1 MFYQIHYNIKN
12 FKINK
17 LYKLQPKRVNFLP
30 DFFSPTFSVQR
41 FKNVYFL
48 LKIGFFSTLN
58 VVLYLHKIH
67 NMIGVDFMPH
77 IECVKNNGKPYL
89 RLAESRY
96 VKDMDRQKKFVLK
109 NLVPLSKFDDG
120 KPDFLKRFRE
130 KFKNGEIDFDG
141 ITYYSNL
148 PTKRSFEINNE
159 MNYIELKNIGFLFLQ
174 SIYNS
179 LGITEFLNRIK
190 SNSKI
195 EYDLNGLTKL
205 LVFER
210 ILDPQSKKKT
220 FENKNKFL
228 FSIVDSN
235 DINQIYRAL
244 DVLSKNSKKIQ
255 NRINTKIKNSSIGR
269 NTSLTYYDVTNY
281 FFEAMYGDED
291 IYELDENNEIVKD
304 ENGEPIIARKGFR
317 KKGVSKENSK
327 GPIIQMGLFIDNNG
341 IPVSHKLFPGNTQDK
356 STFKDVLEND
366 VDEMNLGKIITV
378 ADNGMN
384 TQENKYL
391 IVEKGN
397 GYIVSK
403 SVKKSWKSQRD
414 WALEDK
420 DYTYIKNDS
429 DEVVFKY
436 KSRINEITLI
446 YTNNDGTKSEKIIK
460 EKEIIYWSKKHYEK
474 ELNQNKKFIEYLESC
489 KENPDKLKDKQRK
502 SQEYIKVLDIDKK
515 TGEVIKTD
523 KLIVFLDEKLEKYKE
538 TLGYYSI
545 VTSEINEDDK
555 EIINRHH
562 GLSRIED
569 SFRIIKSDL
578 EGRPIY
584 VWTEEHI
591 KAHFLICFIA
601 LTIIRII
608 QYKILKY
615 ENKSTLN
622 VDGWEQG
629 ITADKIK
636 QALNNFKACSDK
648 NGTCL
653 ISTPDIQI
661 EKIIKSLGIE
671 MPNLTTIDKI
681 DKFKNQLNKDIFM

>member
-1 MFYQIHYNIKN
+1 
-12 FKINK
+12 
-17 LYKLQPKRVNFLP
+17 
-30 DFFSPTFSVQR
+30 
-41 FKNVYFL
+41 
-48 LKIGFFSTLN
+48 
-58 VVLYLHKIH
+58 
-67 NMIGVDFMPH
+67 MPH

-96 VKDMDRQKKFVLK
+96 VKDIGRQKKFVLK
-109 NLVPLSKFDDG
+109 NLGPLSKFDDG

-148 PTKRSFEINNE
+148 PTKKVFEIDNE

-179 LGITEFLNRIK
+179 LGIYDLLREIK
-190 SNSKI
+190 SNSRL

-210 ILDPQSKKKT
+210 ILDPSSKKKT
-220 FENKNKFL
+220 FENKDKFL
-228 FSIVDSN
+228 FQVVDSN
-235 DINQIYRAL
+235 DINQIYRTL
-244 DVLSKNSKKIQ
+244 DVLSENSKKIQ
-255 NRINTKIKNSSIGR
+255 NRMNTKIKNSSIGR

-281 FFEAMYGDED
+281 FFETMYGDD
-291 IYELDENNEIVKD
+291 DTYELDENNEIIKD
-304 ENGEPIIARKGFR
+304 EKGEPIIVKKGFR
-317 KKGVSKENSK
+317 KNGVSKENSK
-327 GPIIQMGLFIDNNG
+327 GPIVQMGLFIDNNG

-356 STFKDVLEND
+356 TTFKNVLKND
-366 VDEMNLGKIITV
+366 VDEMDLGKIIVV

-391 IVEKGN
+391 IVDKGN

-414 WALEDK
+414 WAMSDD
-420 DYTYIKNDS
+420 DYAYIRNS
-429 DEVVFKY
+429 SNEVVFKY
-436 KSRINEITLI
+436 KSRINEITLT
-446 YTNNDGTKSEKIIK
+446 YKNEDGIKSKKTVK

-474 ELNQNKKFIEYLESC
+474 ELHQNQKFIEYLESC

-523 KLIVFLDEKLEKYKE
+523 KLIVFLGEKLEKYKE

-545 VTSEINEDDK
+545 VTSEIEDDDK
-555 EIINRHH
+555 EIINRYH

-601 LTIIRII
+601 LTIVRII

-629 ITADKIK
+629 ITAEKIK

-661 EKIIKSLGIE
+661 EKIIKSLGME
-671 MPNLTTIDKI
+671 RPDLTTIDKI

>member
-1 MFYQIHYNIKN
+1 
-12 FKINK
+12 
-17 LYKLQPKRVNFLP
+17 
-30 DFFSPTFSVQR
+30 
-41 FKNVYFL
+41 
-48 LKIGFFSTLN
+48 
-58 VVLYLHKIH
+58 
-67 NMIGVDFMPH
+67 MPH

-96 VKDMDRQKKFVLK
+96 VKDIGRQKKFVLK
-109 NLVPLSKFDDG
+109 NLGPLSKFDDG

-148 PTKRSFEINNE
+148 PTKKVFEIDNE

-190 SNSKI
+190 SDSKI

-220 FENKNKFL
+220 FENRDKFL
-228 FSIVDSN
+228 FQVVDSN

-244 DVLSKNSKKIQ
+244 NVLSENSKKIQ
-255 NRINTKIKNSSIGR
+255 NRMNTKIKNSSIGR

-281 FFEAMYGDED
+281 FFETMYGDED

-304 ENGEPIIARKGFR
+304 ENGEPVIVRKGFR

-327 GPIIQMGLFIDNNG
+327 GPIVQMGLFIDNNG

-356 STFKDVLEND
+356 TTFKNVLEND
-366 VDEMNLGKIITV
+366 VDEMDLGKIVVV

-391 IVEKGN
+391 IVNKGN

-414 WALEDK
+414 WALSDE
-420 DYTYIKNDS
+420 DYTYIRNAS
-429 DEVVFKY
+429 NEVVFKY
-436 KSRINEITLI
+436 KSRINEITLT
-446 YTNNDGTKSEKIIK
+446 YKNEDETKTTKVVK

-489 KENPDKLKDKQRK
+489 KENPDKLKDRQRK
-502 SQEYIKVLDIDKK
+502 SQEFIKTVDVDKE
-515 TGEVIKTD
+515 TGEIIHPEKVI
-523 KLIVFLDEKLEKYKE
+523 IFLDKKLEKYKE
-538 TLGYYSI
+538 TMGFYSI
-545 VTSEINEDDK
+545 VTSEIEDNDK
-555 EIINRHH
+555 EIINRYH

-601 LTIIRII
+601 LTIVRII
-608 QYKILKY
+608 QYKILKQ

-629 ITADKIK
+629 ITSDKIK

-653 ISTPDIQI
+653 ISAPDIQI
-661 EKIIKSLGIE
+661 EKIVKSLEIE
-671 MPNLTTIDKI
+671 MPDLTTIDKI
-681 DKFKNQLNKDIFM
+681 DKFKNQLNKDLFM

>member
-1 MFYQIHYNIKN
+1 
-12 FKINK
+12 
-17 LYKLQPKRVNFLP
+17 
-30 DFFSPTFSVQR
+30 
-41 FKNVYFL
+41 
-48 LKIGFFSTLN
+48 
-58 VVLYLHKIH
+58 
-67 NMIGVDFMPH
+67 MPH

-96 VKDMDRQKKFVLK
+96 VKDIGRQKKFVLK
-109 NLVPLSKFDDG
+109 NLGPLSKFDDG

-130 KFKNGEIDFDG
+130 KFKNGEIGFDG

-148 PTKRSFEINNE
+148 PTKRVFEIDNE

-179 LGITEFLNRIK
+179 LGIYDLLREIK
-190 SNSKI
+190 SNSKL

-205 LVFER
+205 LVFGR
-210 ILDPQSKKKT
+210 ILEPASKRKT
-220 FENKNKFL
+220 FENRDKFL
-228 FSIVDSN
+228 FQVVDSN

-244 DVLSKNSKKIQ
+244 DVLSENSKKIQ
-255 NRINTKIKNSSIGR
+255 NRMNTKIKNSSIGR

-281 FFEAMYGDED
+281 FFETMYGDED
-291 IYELDENNEIVKD
+291 IYELDENNEIIKD
-304 ENGEPIIARKGFR
+304 ENNEPIIVKKGFR

-327 GPIIQMGLFIDNNG
+327 GPIVQMGLFIDNNG

-356 STFKDVLEND
+356 TTFKNVLEND
-366 VDEMNLGKIITV
+366 VDEMDLGKIVVV

-391 IVEKGN
+391 IVDKGN

-403 SVKKSWKSQRD
+403 SVKKSWKSQRE
-414 WALEDK
+414 WALSDE
-420 DYTYIKNDS
+420 DYTYIRNAS
-429 DEVVFKY
+429 NEVVFKY
-436 KSRINEITLI
+436 KSRINEITLT
-446 YTNNDGTKSEKIIK
+446 YKNEDGSKSKKIIK

-474 ELNQNKKFIEYLESC
+474 ELHQNKKFIEYLESC

-523 KLIVFLDEKLEKYKE
+523 KIVVFLDQKLEKYKE

-545 VTSEINEDDK
+545 VTSEIEDDDK
-555 EIINRHH
+555 EIINRYH

-578 EGRPIY
+578 EGRPVY

-601 LTIIRII
+601 LTIVRII

-671 MPNLTTIDKI
+671 IPDLTTIDKI
-681 DKFKNQLNKDIFM
+681 DKFKNQLNKDLFM

>member
-1 MFYQIHYNIKN
+1 
-12 FKINK
+12 
-17 LYKLQPKRVNFLP
+17 
-30 DFFSPTFSVQR
+30 
-41 FKNVYFL
+41 
-48 LKIGFFSTLN
+48 
-58 VVLYLHKIH
+58 
-67 NMIGVDFMPH
+67 MPH
-77 IECVKNNGKPYL
+77 IECVKNNGKLYL

-96 VKDMDRQKKFVLK
+96 IKDIGKQKKFIIK
-109 NLVPLSKFDDG
+109 NIGPLSKFDDG

-148 PTKRSFEINNE
+148 PTKNTFQIDNE
-159 MNYIELKNIGFLFLQ
+159 HNYIDLKNIGFLFLQ
-174 SIYNS
+174 SVYNS
-179 LGITEFLNRIK
+179 LGISQFLNQIK
-190 SNSKI
+190 FNSKI
-195 EYDLNGLTKL
+195 EYDLNGLVKM
-205 LVFER
+205 LVFGR

-220 FENKNKFL
+220 FENRNRYL
-228 FSIVDSN
+228 FPIVSSEE
-235 DINQIYRAL
+235 IKEVYRCL
-244 DVLSKNSKKIQ
+244 DVLSENSKKIQ
-255 NRINTKIKNSSIGR
+255 NRMNTKIKKSTIGR
-269 NTSLTYYDVTNY
+269 VTSLTYYDVTNY
-281 FFEAMYGDED
+281 YFESMYGDDD
-291 IYELDENNEIVKD
+291 IYELDENNEIIK
-304 ENGEPIIARKGFR
+304 GEDGTPIIVKKGFR

-327 GPIIQMGLFIDNNG
+327 GPIVQMGLFIDNNG

-356 STFKDVLEND
+356 TTFKNVLEND
-366 VDEMNLGKIITV
+366 VDEMDLGKIIVV

-391 IVEKGN
+391 IVNKGN

-403 SVKKSWKSQRD
+403 SVKKSWTKIGP
-414 WALEDK
+414 WALDEN
-420 DYTYIKNDS
+420 DYAEIKNS
-429 DEVVFKY
+429 SGEVVFKY
-436 KSRINEITLI
+436 KSKINEIELT
-446 YTNNDGTKSEKIIK
+446 YKNPDGTKSTKKVK

-474 ELNQNKKFIEYLESC
+474 EIHQNKKFIEYLEAC

-502 SQEYIKVLDIDKK
+502 SQEFIEVLDIDKK
-515 TGEVIKTD
+515 TGEVIKT
-523 KLIVFLDEKLEKYKE
+523 KKVVVFLEEKLKKYKE
-538 TLGYYSI
+538 TLGFYSI
-545 VTSEINEDDK
+545 VTSEIEEDDK
-555 EIINRHH
+555 EIINRYH

-629 ITADKIK
+629 ITAEKIK
-636 QALNNFKACSDK
+636 EALNGLKACSDK

-653 ISTPDIQI
+653 ISTPKKEIEQI
-661 EKIIKSLGIE
+661 VKSIGLE
-671 MPNLTTIDKI
+671 MPDLTTIDKI
-681 DKFKNQLNKDIFM
+681 DKFKNELNKGLFM

>member
-1 MFYQIHYNIKN
+1 
-12 FKINK
+12 
-17 LYKLQPKRVNFLP
+17 
-30 DFFSPTFSVQR
+30 
-41 FKNVYFL
+41 
-48 LKIGFFSTLN
+48 
-58 VVLYLHKIH
+58 
-67 NMIGVDFMPH
+67 MPH

-96 VKDMDRQKKFVLK
+96 VKDIGRQKKFVIK
-109 NLVPLSKFDDG
+109 NLGPLSKFDDG

-148 PTKRSFEINNE
+148 PTKRTFEIDNE

-179 LGITEFLNRIK
+179 LGIYDLLREIK

-220 FENKNKFL
+220 FENRNKYL
-228 FSIVDSN
+228 FQLVDSD
-235 DINQIYRAL
+235 DINQIYRTL
-244 DVLSKNSKKIQ
+244 DVLSQNSKKIQ
-255 NRINTKIKNSSIGR
+255 NRMNTKVTNSSIGR

-281 FFEAMYGDED
+281 YFETMYGDD
-291 IYELDENNEIVKD
+291 DVYELDENNEIIKD
-304 ENGEPIIARKGFR
+304 ENGNPIIVKKGFR
-317 KKGVSKENSK
+317 KKGVSKENSD
-327 GPIIQMGLFIDNNG
+327 GPIVQMGLFIDNNG

-356 STFKDVLEND
+356 TTFKNVLEKD
-366 VDEMNLGKIITV
+366 IDEMDLGKIVVV

-391 IVEKGN
+391 IVNKGN

-403 SVKKSWKSQRD
+403 SVKKSWNSQRE
-414 WALEDK
+414 WALDEN
-420 DYTYIKNDS
+420 DYNYIRNNS
-429 DEVVFKY
+429 NEVVFKY
-436 KSRINEITLI
+436 KSRINEITLT
-446 YTNNDGTKSEKIIK
+446 YKNSDGTKSTKTTK
-460 EKEIIYWSKKHYEK
+460 EKEIIYWSKKHYDK
-474 ELNQNKKFIEYLESC
+474 EVNQNKKFIEYLESC

-502 SQEYIKVLDIDKK
+502 SQEYVKVLDIDKE
-515 TGEVIKTD
+515 TGEIIKTD
-523 KLIVFLDEKLEKYKE
+523 KLIVFLDKKLEKYKE
-538 TLGYYSI
+538 TMGYYSI
-545 VTSEINEDDK
+545 VTSEIEEDDK
-555 EIINRHH
+555 EIINRYH

-578 EGRPIY
+578 EGRPVY

-653 ISTPDIQI
+653 ISTPDNEI
-661 EKIIKSLGIE
+661 EKIVQSLNMK
-671 MPNLTTIDKI
+671 MPDLTTIDKI
-681 DKFKNQLNKDIFM
+681 DKFKNILNKGTFM

>member
-1 MFYQIHYNIKN
+1 
-12 FKINK
+12 
-17 LYKLQPKRVNFLP
+17 
-30 DFFSPTFSVQR
+30 
-41 FKNVYFL
+41 
-48 LKIGFFSTLN
+48 
-58 VVLYLHKIH
+58 
-67 NMIGVDFMPH
+67 MPH

-96 VKDMDRQKKFVLK
+96 VKDIGRQKKFVLK
-109 NLVPLSKFDDG
+109 NLGPLSKFDDG

-141 ITYYSNL
+141 ITYYSNF
-148 PTKRSFEINNE
+148 PTKKIFEIDNE

-179 LGITEFLNRIK
+179 LGIYDLLREIK
-190 SNSKI
+190 SNSKL

-205 LVFER
+205 LVFGR
-210 ILDPQSKKKT
+210 ILDPTSKKKT
-220 FENKNKFL
+220 FESKDKFL
-228 FSIVDSN
+228 FQVVDSD
-235 DINQIYRAL
+235 DINQIYRSL

-255 NRINTKIKNSSIGR
+255 NRMNTKIKNSSIGR

-281 FFEAMYGDED
+281 FFETMYGDD
-291 IYELDENNEIVKD
+291 DVYELDENNEIIKD
-304 ENGEPIIARKGFR
+304 EKGEPIIVKKGFR
-317 KKGVSKENSK
+317 KNGVSKENSK
-327 GPIIQMGLFIDNNG
+327 GPIVQMGLFIDNNG

-356 STFKDVLEND
+356 TTFKNVLEND
-366 VDEMNLGKIITV
+366 VDEMNLGKIIVV

-414 WALEDK
+414 WALEEK
-420 DYTYIKNDS
+420 DYTCIRNAS
-429 DEVVFKY
+429 NEVVFKH
-436 KSRINEITLI
+436 KSRINEITLT
-446 YTNNDGTKSEKIIK
+446 YKNEDGTKSKKIIK

-474 ELNQNKKFIEYLESC
+474 ELHQNQKFIEYLESC
-489 KENPDKLKDKQRK
+489 KEHPDKLKDKQRK

-515 TGEVIKTD
+515 TGEIIKTD
-523 KLIVFLDEKLEKYKE
+523 KLVVFLDAKLEKYKE

-545 VTSEINEDDK
+545 VTSEIEDDDK
-555 EIINRHH
+555 EIINRYH

-601 LTIIRII
+601 LTIVRII

-661 EKIIKSLGIE
+661 EKIVKSLGIE

-681 DKFKNQLNKDIFM
+681 DKFKNQLNKGLFM

>member
-1 MFYQIHYNIKN
+1 
-12 FKINK
+12 
-17 LYKLQPKRVNFLP
+17 
-30 DFFSPTFSVQR
+30 
-41 FKNVYFL
+41 
-48 LKIGFFSTLN
+48 
-58 VVLYLHKIH
+58 
-67 NMIGVDFMPH
+67 MPH

-96 VKDMDRQKKFVLK
+96 VKDIGRQKKFVLK
-109 NLVPLSKFDDG
+109 NLGPLSKFDDG

-148 PTKRSFEINNE
+148 STKRVFEIDNE

-179 LGITEFLNRIK
+179 LGIYDLLREIK
-190 SNSKI
+190 SNSKL

-205 LVFER
+205 LVFGR
-210 ILDPQSKKKT
+210 ILDPASKRKT
-220 FENKNKFL
+220 FENRDKFL
-228 FSIVDSN
+228 FQVVDSN

-244 DVLSKNSKKIQ
+244 DVLSENSKKIQ
-255 NRINTKIKNSSIGR
+255 NRMNTKIKNSSIGR

-281 FFEAMYGDED
+281 FFETMYGDED
-291 IYELDENNEIVKD
+291 IYELDENNEIIKD
-304 ENGEPIIARKGFR
+304 ENNEPIIVKKGFR

-327 GPIIQMGLFIDNNG
+327 GPIVQMGLFIDNNG

-356 STFKDVLEND
+356 TTFKNVLEND
-366 VDEMNLGKIITV
+366 IDEMNLGKIVVV

-391 IVEKGN
+391 IVDKGN

-403 SVKKSWKSQRD
+403 SVKRSWKSQRD
-414 WALEDK
+414 WALEEK
-420 DYTYIKNDS
+420 DYTYIRNAFNQ
-429 DEVVFKY
+429 VVFKY
-436 KSRINEITLI
+436 KSRINEITLT
-446 YTNNDGTKSEKIIK
+446 YKNEDGTKAKKIIK

-474 ELNQNKKFIEYLESC
+474 ELHQNQKFIEYLESC
-489 KENPDKLKDKQRK
+489 KENPDKLKDRQRK
-502 SQEYIKVLDIDKK
+502 SQEYIKVLDIDKD

-523 KLIVFLDEKLEKYKE
+523 KIVIFLDQKLEKYKE

-545 VTSEINEDDK
+545 VTSEIEDNDK
-555 EIINRHH
+555 EIINRYH

-608 QYKILKY
+608 QYQLLKY

-636 QALNNFKACSDK
+636 QALNNFRACSDK

-661 EKIIKSLGIE
+661 EKIIKSPGIE
-671 MPNLTTIDKI
+671 MPDLTTIDKI
-681 DKFKNQLNKDIFM
+681 DKFKNQLNKGLFM

>member
-1 MFYQIHYNIKN
+1 
-12 FKINK
+12 
-17 LYKLQPKRVNFLP
+17 
-30 DFFSPTFSVQR
+30 
-41 FKNVYFL
+41 
-48 LKIGFFSTLN
+48 
-58 VVLYLHKIH
+58 
-67 NMIGVDFMPH
+67 MPH

-96 VKDMDRQKKFVLK
+96 VKDIGRQKKFVLK
-109 NLVPLSKFDDG
+109 NLGPLSKFDDG
-120 KPDFLKRFRE
+120 KPDFLKRLRE

-148 PTKRSFEINNE
+148 PTKRTFEIDNE

-174 SIYNS
+174 SVYNS
-179 LGITEFLNRIK
+179 LGITEFLNRLK
-190 SNSKI
+190 SDSKI

-205 LVFER
+205 MVFER

-220 FENKNKFL
+220 FENKDKFL
-228 FSIVDSN
+228 FQVVDSN
-235 DINQIYRAL
+235 DINQIYRTL
-244 DVLSKNSKKIQ
+244 DVLSANSKKIQ
-255 NRINTKIKNSSIGR
+255 NKMNNKIKSSSIGR

-281 FFEAMYGDED
+281 FFETMYGDD
-291 IYELDENNEIVKD
+291 DVYELDENNEIIRNEK
-304 ENGEPIIARKGFR
+304 GKPIIVKKGFR

-327 GPIIQMGLFIDNNG
+327 GPIVQMGLFIDNNG

-356 STFKDVLEND
+356 TTFKDVLEND

-391 IVEKGN
+391 IIDKGN

-403 SVKKSWKSQRD
+403 SVKKSWAKIGPF
-414 WALEDK
+414 ALEDK
-420 DYTYIKNDS
+420 DYTEIKNS
-429 DEVVFKY
+429 TGEVVFKY
-436 KSRINEITLI
+436 KSRINEIELV
-446 YTNNDGTKSEKIIK
+446 YKNEDGTKSKKKIK
-460 EKEIIYWSKKHYEK
+460 EKEIVYWSKKHYEK
-474 ELNQNKKFIEYLESC
+474 ELHQNKKFIEYLESC
-489 KENPDKLKDKQRK
+489 KEHPDKLKDKQRK
-502 SQEYIKVLDIDKK
+502 SQEFIEVIDIDKK
-515 TGEVIKTD
+515 TGEVIKT
-523 KLIVFLDEKLEKYKE
+523 KKIVVFLEEKLKKYKE
-538 TLGYYSI
+538 TLGFYSI
-545 VTSEINEDDK
+545 VTSEIDEDDK
-555 EIINRHH
+555 EIINRYH

-591 KAHFLICFIA
+591 KAHFLICFMA

-608 QYKILKY
+608 QYNILKY

-653 ISTPDIQI
+653 ITTPDIQI
-661 EKIIKSLGIE
+661 EKIIKSLGLE
-671 MPNLTTIDKI
+671 MPDLTTIDKI
-681 DKFKNQLNKDIFM
+681 DKFKNQLNKGIFM